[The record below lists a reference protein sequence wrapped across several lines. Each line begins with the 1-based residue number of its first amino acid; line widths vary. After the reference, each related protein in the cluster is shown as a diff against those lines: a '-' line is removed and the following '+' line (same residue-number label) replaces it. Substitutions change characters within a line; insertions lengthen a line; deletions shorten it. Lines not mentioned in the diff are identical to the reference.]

1 MKCLVP
7 LMTKSP
13 PCCTALVFIPRR
25 SEPACGSLM
34 ARHST
39 RSPHT
44 LKPLRCTAG
53 KRIASLAIA
62 ALAATGLALI
72 SSNDFINRFGDFLA
86 LLLYLFT
93 PWTAINLVDF
103 YIVRKGHYSIRE
115 IFNPNGMYGRWNWR
129 GLLAYGTGSLV
140 MIPFFSTPTYQG
152 PVARADRRHGARPV
166 RTRPLRYYSINAHSA
181 AWRQLSFARHIRVHA
196 SPGTSPR
203 RRAAGP
209 PGRQPHFPWADASVQ
224 HTTRYQC

>member
-25 SEPACGSLM
+25 SEPTCGSLM

-39 RSPHT
+39 RSPRT

-62 ALAATGLALI
+62 ALAASGLALI

-129 GLLAYGTGSLV
+129 GLLAYGTGFLV

-203 RRAAGP
+203 RRAASRISPGP
-209 PGRQPHFPWADASVQ
+209 MRLCNILRGINADA
-224 HTTRYQC
+224 

>member
-13 PCCTALVFIPRR
+13 PRCTALVFIPRR

-39 RSPHT
+39 RSPRT

-53 KRIASLAIA
+53 KRIASLAIATLAALA

-93 PWTAINLVDF
+93 PWTAINLIDF

-115 IFNPNGMYGRWNWR
+115 IFNPSGMYGRWNWR
-129 GLLAYGTGSLV
+129 GLLAYGTGFLV
-140 MIPFFSTPTYQG
+140 MIPFFSTPTYEG
-152 PVARADRRHGARPV
+152 PAAR
-166 RTRPLRYYSINAHSA
+166 
-181 AWRQLSFARHIRVHA
+181 A

-203 RRAAGP
+203 RRAASRISPGP
-209 PGRQPHFPWADASVQ
+209 MPL
-224 HTTRYQC
+224 CNI

>member
-13 PCCTALVFIPRR
+13 PRCTALVCIPRR

-39 RSPHT
+39 RSPRT

-62 ALAATGLALI
+62 ALPATRIGVDLLE
-72 SSNDFINRFGDFLA
+72 RFHQSLRGFSRAVAVSVHAVDGDQPGR
-86 LLLYLFT
+86 LLHRPQGTLFD
-93 PWTAINLVDF
+93 PRDIQPQRHVWTL
-103 YIVRKGHYSIRE
+103 E
-115 IFNPNGMYGRWNWR
+115 
-129 GLLAYGTGSLV
+129 L
-140 MIPFFSTPTYQG
+140 
-152 PVARADRRHGARPV
+152 ARADRRHGARPV

-196 SPGTSPR
+196 SPGTSP
-203 RRAAGP
+203 GTS
-209 PGRQPHFPWADASVQ
+209 PGRQPHFPCADASVQ
-224 HTTRYQC
+224 HTRSEE

>member
-25 SEPACGSLM
+25 SNPARGSLM
-34 ARHST
+34 TRHST
-39 RSPHT
+39 RSPRT

-53 KRIASLAIA
+53 KRIATLAIA

-115 IFNPNGMYGRWNWR
+115 IFNPNGMYGRWNGL
-129 GLLAYGTGSLV
+129 GLLFNGTGFLV
-140 MIPFFSTPTYQG
+140 RTPLCSTPTCQE
-152 PVARADRRHGARPV
+152 PVARADLRHGARPV
-166 RTRPLRYYSINAHSA
+166 RTRPLRYYSI
-181 AWRQLSFARHIRVHA
+181 
-196 SPGTSPR
+196 
-203 RRAAGP
+203 
-209 PGRQPHFPWADASVQ
+209 
-224 HTTRYQC
+224 

>member
-13 PCCTALVFIPRR
+13 PRCTALVFIPRR

-39 RSPHT
+39 RSPRT

-53 KRIASLAIA
+53 KRIASLAIATLAALA

-103 YIVRKGHYSIRE
+103 YIVPKGHYSIRE
-115 IFNPNGMYGRWNWR
+115 IFNPNDMYGRWNWR
-129 GLLAYGTGSLV
+129 ALTADMGLD
-140 MIPFFSTPTYQG
+140 P
-152 PVARADRRHGARPV
+152 
-166 RTRPLRYYSINAHSA
+166 
-181 AWRQLSFARHIRVHA
+181 
-196 SPGTSPR
+196 
-203 RRAAGP
+203 
-209 PGRQPHFPWADASVQ
+209 
-224 HTTRYQC
+224 

>member
-39 RSPHT
+39 RSPRT

-72 SSNDFINRFGDFLA
+72 SSNDFINRFGGFLA
-86 LLLYLFT
+86 LVLFLFT

-115 IFNPNGMYGRWNWR
+115 IFNPNGIYGRWNWR
-129 GLLAYGTGSLV
+129 GLLAYGTGFLV
-140 MIPFFSTPTYQG
+140 MIPFFSTATYQG
-152 PVARADRRHGARPV
+152 PVARALGGADIAMLVGLPVAAAVSLLACRSLNIEQDRRHAR
-166 RTRPLRYYSINAHSA
+166 SA
-181 AWRQLSFARHIRVHA
+181 DMGLD
-196 SPGTSPR
+196 P
-203 RRAAGP
+203 
-209 PGRQPHFPWADASVQ
+209 
-224 HTTRYQC
+224 